1 MAQEH
6 PFAQYVRILARG
18 PGRSRAM
25 TFEEARAAMRMIA
38 AGEAEP
44 IQLGAILMLMR
55 YRQERPEELAGF
67 VAALRETF
75 ATPPGPPQ
83 VELDWPSYAAGRTR
97 GAPWFL
103 LSALLLAANGIR
115 VLMHGP
121 ERSALARTLAT
132 LGIAP
137 SATPAAAAA
146 RLEAESFAFLPLAA
160 YAPMAQQ
167 LLDLRPLLGLR
178 SPANSLAR
186 LLNPLGAPNVIQGV
200 FHPAYRD
207 LQRGAAALLGQKRL
221 AVFKGGGGEAERN
234 PDKACRVFVLD
245 DGRSV
250 DEDWPAL
257 NGDIVAASEPEPSL
271 KAIWH
276 GEGDDGAP
284 ERTVI
289 ATAALALRL
298 TGRAPDPA
306 AADAIARTLWV
317 RRDRARYPVTAMTH
331 ATVLSEP
338 MPTG

>member
-25 TFEEARAAMRMIA
+25 TFDEARAAMRMIA
-38 AGEAEP
+38 AGDVEP
-44 IQLGAILMLMR
+44 IQLGAMLMLMR
-55 YRQERPEELAGF
+55 YRQESSEELAGF
-67 VAALRETF
+67 VAALRENF
-75 ATPPGPPQ
+75 ATPPGPLR

-103 LSALLLAANGIR
+103 LSALLLADNGVR

-121 ERSALARTLAT
+121 EKSVLARNLAS

-137 SATPAAAAA
+137 SITPETAAA
-146 RLEAESFAFLPLAA
+146 RLDTEGFAFLPLAA
-160 YAPMAQQ
+160 YAPVAQQ

-186 LLNPLGAPNVIQGV
+186 LLNPLAAPNIIQGV

-207 LQRGAAALLGQKRL
+207 LQRGAAALLGEKRL

-234 PDKACRVFVLD
+234 PDKACRVFVHD
-245 DGRSV
+245 DGRSI
-250 DEDWPAL
+250 DEDWPTL
-257 NGDIVAASEPEPSL
+257 DGDPVTASEPEPSL
-271 KAIWH
+271 TDVWH
-276 GEGDDGAP
+276 GDVVEGAP
-284 ERTVI
+284 ERVVI

-298 TGRAPDPA
+298 TGRAPVPA
-306 AADAIARTLWV
+306 AADALARALWG
-317 RRDRARYPVTAMTH
+317 RRDRARYPTA
-331 ATVLSEP
+331 ALARAVARSEP
-338 MPTG
+338 IPTA

>member
-18 PGRSRAM
+18 PGRSRAL
-25 TFEEARAAMRMIA
+25 TFDEARAAMRMIA

-44 IQLGAILMLMR
+44 IQLGAMLMLMR
-55 YRQERPEELAGF
+55 YRQESSDELAGF

-75 ATPPGPPQ
+75 ATPPDPPC
-83 VELDWPSYAAGRTR
+83 VDLDWPSYAAGRTR

-103 LSALLLAANGIR
+103 LSALLLAENGVR

-121 ERSALARTLAT
+121 EKSVLARSFEPF
-132 LGIAP
+132 GIAP

-146 RLEAESFAFLPLAA
+146 RLAAEGFAFLPLAA
-160 YAPMAQQ
+160 YAPVAQQ

-186 LLNPLGAPNVIQGV
+186 LLNPLAAPNSIQGV
-200 FHPAYRD
+200 FHPAYRE
-207 LQRGAAALLGQKRL
+207 LQRGAASLLGQKRL

-234 PDKACRVFVLD
+234 PDKACRVFVHED
-245 DGRSV
+245 ARNI

-257 NGDIVAASEPEPSL
+257 DGDPVAASEPEPSL
-271 KAIWH
+271 TAVWR
-276 GEGDDGAP
+276 GDGLDGAP
-284 ERTVI
+284 ERIVI

-306 AADAIARTLWV
+306 TADALARTLWA
-317 RRDRARYPVTAMTH
+317 RRDRARYPATAQART
-331 ATVLSEP
+331 AARSEP
-338 MPTG
+338 IPTA

>member
-18 PGRSRAM
+18 PGRSRAL
-25 TFEEARAAMRMIA
+25 TFDEARAAMRMIA
-38 AGEAEP
+38 VGEAEP
-44 IQLGAILMLMR
+44 IQLGAMLMLMR
-55 YRQERPEELAGF
+55 YRQESHEELAGF
-67 VAALRETF
+67 VAALREGF
-75 ATPPGPPQ
+75 ATPPGPPSA
-83 VELDWPSYAAGRTR
+83 ELDWPSYAAGRTR

-103 LSALLLAANGIR
+103 LSALLLAEHGVR

-121 ERSALARTLAT
+121 ENSALARSLASF
-132 LGIAP
+132 GIVA

-146 RLEAESFAFLPLAA
+146 RLEADSFAFLPLIA
-160 YAPMAQQ
+160 YAPVAQQ

-186 LLNPLGAPNVIQGV
+186 LLNPLAAPNVIQGV

-207 LQRGAAALLGQKRL
+207 LQRGAATLLGEKRL

-257 NGDIVAASEPEPSL
+257 DGDAIAAREPEPSL
-271 KAIWH
+271 TEVWR
-276 GEGDDGAP
+276 GEAGDGAP
-284 ERTVI
+284 ERIVI
-289 ATAALALRL
+289 ATAALALHIA
-298 TGRAPDPA
+298 GRAPDPA
-306 AADAIARTLWV
+306 AADALARTLWA
-317 RRDRARYPVTAMTH
+317 RRDRGRYPASAVAEARARTEPLPTA
-331 ATVLSEP
+331 
-338 MPTG
+338 

>member
-25 TFEEARAAMRMIA
+25 TFDEARAAMRMIA

-44 IQLGAILMLMR
+44 IQLGAMLMLMR
-55 YRQERPEELAGF
+55 YRQETSEELAGF
-67 VAALRETF
+67 VAALRENF
-75 ATPPGPPQ
+75 ATPPGPPR

-103 LSALLLAANGIR
+103 LSALLLAENGVR

-121 ERSALARTLAT
+121 EKSVLARSLAS
-132 LGIAP
+132 LGIAL

-146 RLEAESFAFLPLAA
+146 RLEADSFAFLPLAA
-160 YAPMAQQ
+160 YAPVAQQ

-234 PDKACRVFVLD
+234 PDKSCRVFVLD
-245 DGRSV
+245 DGRNV

-257 NGDIVAASEPEPSL
+257 DGDAVAANEPEPSL
-271 KAIWH
+271 TAIWR
-276 GEGDDGAP
+276 GDAGDDAP
-284 ERTVI
+284 VRIVI

-306 AADAIARTLWV
+306 AADALARTLWA
-317 RRDRARYPVTAMTH
+317 RRDRARYPVTAL
-331 ATVLSEP
+331 ASAGARSEP
-338 MPTG
+338 MPTA

>member
-25 TFEEARAAMRMIA
+25 TFDEARAAMRMIA

-44 IQLGAILMLMR
+44 IQLGAMLMLMR
-55 YRQERPEELAGF
+55 YRQESPEELAGF

-75 ATPPGPPQ
+75 ATPPDPPRI
-83 VELDWPSYAAGRTR
+83 ELDWPSYAAGRTR

-103 LSALLLAANGIR
+103 LSALLLAGNGVR

-121 ERSALARTLAT
+121 EKSVLARGLASF
-132 LGIAP
+132 GIAP

-146 RLEAESFAFLPLAA
+146 RVAAEGFAFLPLAA
-160 YAPMAQQ
+160 YAPVAQQ

-186 LLNPLGAPNVIQGV
+186 LLNPLAAPNVIQGV

-234 PDKACRVFVLD
+234 ADKSCRVFVLD
-245 DGRSV
+245 NERSV

-257 NGDIVAASEPEPSL
+257 DGDAVAASEPEPSL
-271 KAIWH
+271 TAIWR
-276 GEGDDGAP
+276 GEVIDGAP
-284 ERTVI
+284 ERIVI

-298 TGRAPDPA
+298 TGRAPDSE
-306 AADAIARTLWV
+306 AADALARALWA
-317 RRDRARYPVTAMTH
+317 RRDRTRYP
-331 ATVLSEP
+331 ATVATRSGARSEP
-338 MPTG
+338 MPTA